1 MQRRTPERDIE
12 KCEWKLCI
20 MPAKKKLL
28 RNLFCVFFSVFSF
41 LLPKW
46 NCFQILP
53 HCVMFFFFG
62 FILFTCVRHST
73 ACTGIEFEIVLLLL
87 LLLPLQLRLP
97 LPLPVVTLRSRRSHS
112 DTVYGF
118 DMALFMQLPQLF
130 VQLQIDFLNLCS
142 IYSSLMPLCTVW
154 VKKSL
159 SSARLLCRVTQD

>member
-20 MPAKKKLL
+20 MPENKNLL

-53 HCVMFFFFG
+53 HCVMFFFG
-62 FILFTCVRHST
+62 FILFTCVRHLR

-87 LLLPLQLRLP
+87 LLLPLQLRLRLPLP
-97 LPLPVVTLRSRRSHS
+97 LPLPVLPLRGRLSHS

-130 VQLQIDFLNLCS
+130 VQLQIDFLSFCS
-142 IYSSLMPLCTVW
+142 IYSNLRPLCAVW

-159 SSARLLCRVTQD
+159 SCSAAI